1 MYKITLT
8 IKSEEWYLCLTKVHG
23 EAEIDPGARFSKL
36 LTTFR
41 ARLVFFRA
49 HEFLSNHIFFVFVF
63 VLFLFFNVELIQFR
77 FNLGRK

>member
-1 MYKITLT
+1 M
-8 IKSEEWYLCLTKVHG
+8 CLTKVHG

-36 LTTFR
+36 LITFR

-63 VLFLFFNVELIQFR
+63 FNVELIQFR
-77 FNLGRK
+77 FNLGRKIRRSYKKKSTI